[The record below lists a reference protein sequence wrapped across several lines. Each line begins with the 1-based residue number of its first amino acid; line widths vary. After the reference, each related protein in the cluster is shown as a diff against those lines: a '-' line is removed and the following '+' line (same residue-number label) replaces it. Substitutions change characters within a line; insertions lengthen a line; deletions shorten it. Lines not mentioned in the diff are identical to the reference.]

1 VGPEAAV
8 GGPIALLRDG
18 DLVHI
23 DARGGSLRVDLSD
36 DQLAQRRA
44 ELPARPQRRLAGVLE
59 KYEALVRPAHLGAV
73 THSGNLDWPYDAP
86 THGDDG
92 AAA

>member
-1 VGPEAAV
+1 MVL
-8 GGPIALLRDG
+8 IN
-18 DLVHI
+18 
-23 DARGGSLRVDLSD
+23 AREGVLRVELSD
-36 DQLAQRRA
+36 EELAPRRA
-44 ELPARPQRRLAGVLE
+44 AMPERPKRRLAGVLE

-92 AAA
+92 TAA